1 MGFWKKVDEET
12 KFSGTIT
19 RKTIAAETG
28 INIQTIN
35 RAIERD
41 SKIYVE
47 EAFKVAKVFNKPVEY
62 FLENSSFN
70 NSISN
75 EIKDETNNQLYLYS
89 KHQKLIS
96 ACESLSEND
105 YRAVNLLAST
115 LAQKIPSYGN
125 TSYSTGK

>member
-1 MGFWKKVDEET
+1 MGFWKKVDEEI

-19 RKTIAAETG
+19 RKTIAAVTG

-62 FLENSSFN
+62 FLESQFIENSLSDKT
-70 NSISN
+70 
-75 EIKDETNNQLYLYS
+75 KDELYLYS

-96 ACESLSEND
+96 DCESLSEND
-105 YRAVNLLAST
+105 YRTVTLLAST
-115 LAQKIPSYGN
+115 LAQKSPSYGN
-125 TSYSTGK
+125 IYSTGK

>member
-1 MGFWKKVDEET
+1 MGFWKKVDEEI

-47 EAFKVAKVFNKPVEY
+47 EAFKVAKVFNKPVKY
-62 FLENSSFN
+62 FLEGQFIENSLC
-70 NSISN
+70 
-75 EIKDETNNQLYLYS
+75 DETNSQLYLYS

-96 ACESLSEND
+96 NCESLSEND
-105 YRAVNLLAST
+105 YRAVTLLAST
-115 LAQKIPSYGN
+115 LAQKSPSYGN
-125 TSYSTGK
+125 IYSTGK

>member
-1 MGFWKKVDEET
+1 MGFWKKVDEEI

-47 EAFKVAKVFNKPVEY
+47 EAFKVAKVFGKPVEY
-62 FLENSSFN
+62 FLEGQFIENSLCDKT
-70 NSISN
+70 
-75 EIKDETNNQLYLYS
+75 KDETNSQLYLYS

-96 ACESLSEND
+96 DCESLSEND
-105 YRAVNLLAST
+105 YRAVTLLAST
-115 LAQKIPSYGN
+115 LAQKSPSYGN
-125 TSYSTGK
+125 IYSTGK

>member
-1 MGFWKKVDEET
+1 MGFWKKVDEEI

-19 RKTIAAETG
+19 RKTIAAVTG

-62 FLENSSFN
+62 FLESQFIENSLSDKT
-70 NSISN
+70 
-75 EIKDETNNQLYLYS
+75 KDELYLYS

-96 ACESLSEND
+96 DCESLSEND

-115 LAQKIPSYGN
+115 LAQKSPSYGN
-125 TSYSTGK
+125 IYSTGK

>member
-1 MGFWKKVDEET
+1 MGFWKKVDEEI

-19 RKTIAAETG
+19 RKTIAAVTG

-47 EAFKVAKVFNKPVEY
+47 EAFKVSKVFNKPVEY
-62 FLENSSFN
+62 FLESQFIENSLSDKT
-70 NSISN
+70 
-75 EIKDETNNQLYLYS
+75 KDELYLYS

-96 ACESLSEND
+96 DCESLSEND
-105 YRAVNLLAST
+105 YRAVTLLAST
-115 LAQKIPSYGN
+115 LAQKSPSYGN
-125 TSYSTGK
+125 IYSTGK

>member
-1 MGFWKKVDEET
+1 MGFWKKVDEEI

-19 RKTIAAETG
+19 RKTIAAMTG

-62 FLENSSFN
+62 FLESQFIENSLSDKT
-70 NSISN
+70 
-75 EIKDETNNQLYLYS
+75 KDELYLYS

-96 ACESLSEND
+96 DCESLSEND
-105 YRAVNLLAST
+105 YRAVTLLAST
-115 LAQKIPSYGN
+115 LAQKSPSYGN
-125 TSYSTGK
+125 IYSTGK

>member
-1 MGFWKKVDEET
+1 MGFWKKVDEEI

-19 RKTIAAETG
+19 RKTIAAVTG

-62 FLENSSFN
+62 FLESQFIENSLSDKT
-70 NSISN
+70 
-75 EIKDETNNQLYLYS
+75 KDELYLYS

-96 ACESLSEND
+96 DCESLSEND
-105 YRAVNLLAST
+105 YRAVTLLAST
-115 LAQKIPSYGN
+115 LAQKSPSYGN
-125 TSYSTGK
+125 IYSTGK

>member
-1 MGFWKKVDEET
+1 MGFWKKVDEEI

-47 EAFKVAKVFNKPVEY
+47 EAFKVAKVFGKPVEY
-62 FLENSSFN
+62 FLEGQFIENSLCDKT
-70 NSISN
+70 
-75 EIKDETNNQLYLYS
+75 KDELYLYS

-96 ACESLSEND
+96 DCESLSEND
-105 YRAVNLLAST
+105 YRAVTLLAST
-115 LAQKIPSYGN
+115 LAQKSPSYGN
-125 TSYSTGK
+125 IYSTGK

>member
-1 MGFWKKVDEET
+1 MGFWKKVDEEI

-47 EAFKVAKVFNKPVEY
+47 EAFKVAKVFGKPVEY
-62 FLENSSFN
+62 FLEGQFIENSLCDKT
-70 NSISN
+70 
-75 EIKDETNNQLYLYS
+75 KDETNSQLYLYS

-115 LAQKIPSYGN
+115 LAQKIPSYAN
-125 TSYSTGK
+125 TNYFTGK

>member
-1 MGFWKKVDEET
+1 MGFWKKVDEEI

-62 FLENSSFN
+62 FLESQFIENSLSDKT
-70 NSISN
+70 
-75 EIKDETNNQLYLYS
+75 KDELYLYS

-96 ACESLSEND
+96 DCESLSEND
-105 YRAVNLLAST
+105 YRAVTLLAST
-115 LAQKIPSYGN
+115 LAQKSPSYGN
-125 TSYSTGK
+125 IYSTGK

>member
-1 MGFWKKVDEET
+1 MGFWKKVDEEI

-19 RKTIAAETG
+19 RKTIAAVTG

-47 EAFKVAKVFNKPVEY
+47 EAFKVAKVFGKPVEY
-62 FLENSSFN
+62 FLEGQFIENSLCDKT
-70 NSISN
+70 
-75 EIKDETNNQLYLYS
+75 KDELYLYS

-96 ACESLSEND
+96 DCESLSEND
-105 YRAVNLLAST
+105 YRAVTLLAST
-115 LAQKIPSYGN
+115 LAQKSPSYGN
-125 TSYSTGK
+125 IYSTGK

>member
-1 MGFWKKVDEET
+1 MGFWKKIDEEI

-19 RKTIAAETG
+19 RKTIAAVTG

-47 EAFKVAKVFNKPVEY
+47 EAFKVAKVFGKPVEY
-62 FLENSSFN
+62 FLEGQFIENSLCDKT
-70 NSISN
+70 
-75 EIKDETNNQLYLYS
+75 KDELYLYS

-96 ACESLSEND
+96 DCESLSEND
-105 YRAVNLLAST
+105 YRAVTLLAST
-115 LAQKIPSYGN
+115 LAQKSPSYGN
-125 TSYSTGK
+125 IYSTGK

>member
-1 MGFWKKVDEET
+1 MGFWKKVDEEI

-19 RKTIAAETG
+19 RKTIATETG

-47 EAFKVAKVFNKPVEY
+47 EALKVAKVFGKPVEY
-62 FLENSSFN
+62 FLNQNPELK

-75 EIKDETNNQLYLYS
+75 EVQQETNTQLYLCGFTYF
-89 KHQKLIS
+89 HIQPCYLS
-96 ACESLSEND
+96 A
-105 YRAVNLLAST
+105 YF
-115 LAQKIPSYGN
+115 
-125 TSYSTGK
+125 

>member
-1 MGFWKKVDEET
+1 MGFWKKVDEEI

-19 RKTIAAETG
+19 RKTIAAVTG

-62 FLENSSFN
+62 FLESQFIKNSLSDKT
-70 NSISN
+70 
-75 EIKDETNNQLYLYS
+75 KDELYLYS

-96 ACESLSEND
+96 DCESLSEND
-105 YRAVNLLAST
+105 YRAVTLLASI
-115 LAQKIPSYGN
+115 LAQKSPSYGN
-125 TSYSTGK
+125 IYSTGK

>member
-1 MGFWKKVDEET
+1 MGFWKKVDEEI

-47 EAFKVAKVFNKPVEY
+47 EAFKVAKVFGKPVVY
-62 FLENSSFN
+62 FLEDQFIENSLSDKT
-70 NSISN
+70 
-75 EIKDETNNQLYLYS
+75 KDETNSQLYLYS

-96 ACESLSEND
+96 NCESLSEND

-115 LAQKIPSYGN
+115 LAQKIPSYAN

>member
-1 MGFWKKVDEET
+1 MGFWKKVDEEI
-12 KFSGTIT
+12 KFSGIIT
-19 RKTIAAETG
+19 RKTIAAVTG

-62 FLENSSFN
+62 FLESQFIENSLSDKT
-70 NSISN
+70 
-75 EIKDETNNQLYLYS
+75 KDELYLYS

-96 ACESLSEND
+96 DCESLSEND
-105 YRAVNLLAST
+105 YRAVTLLAST
-115 LAQKIPSYGN
+115 LAQKSPSYGN
-125 TSYSTGK
+125 IYSTGK

>member
-1 MGFWKKVDEET
+1 MGFWKKIDEEI

-62 FLENSSFN
+62 FLEGQFIENSLSDKT
-70 NSISN
+70 
-75 EIKDETNNQLYLYS
+75 KDETNSQLYLYS

-115 LAQKIPSYGN
+115 LAQKIPSYAN
-125 TSYSTGK
+125 TNYFTGK

>member
-47 EAFKVAKVFNKPVEY
+47 EAFKVAKVFGKPVEY
-62 FLENSSFN
+62 FLEGQFIENSLSDKT
-70 NSISN
+70 
-75 EIKDETNNQLYLYS
+75 KDETNSQLYLYS

-115 LAQKIPSYGN
+115 LAQKSPSYGN
-125 TSYSTGK
+125 IYSTGK

>member
-1 MGFWKKVDEET
+1 MGFWKKVNEEI

-19 RKTIAAETG
+19 RKTIAAVTG

-62 FLENSSFN
+62 FLESQFIENSLSDKT
-70 NSISN
+70 
-75 EIKDETNNQLYLYS
+75 KDELYLYS

-96 ACESLSEND
+96 DCESLSEND
-105 YRAVNLLAST
+105 YRAVTLLAST
-115 LAQKIPSYGN
+115 LAQKSPSYGN
-125 TSYSTGK
+125 IYSTGK

>member
-1 MGFWKKVDEET
+1 MGFWKKVDEEI

-75 EIKDETNNQLYLYS
+75 EIKDETNNQLY
-89 KHQKLIS
+89 Q
-96 ACESLSEND
+96 
-105 YRAVNLLAST
+105 
-115 LAQKIPSYGN
+115 QP
-125 TSYSTGK
+125 

>member
-1 MGFWKKVDEET
+1 MGFWKKVDEEI

-19 RKTIAAETG
+19 RKTIAAVTG

-62 FLENSSFN
+62 FLESQFIENSLSDKT
-70 NSISN
+70 
-75 EIKDETNNQLYLYS
+75 KDELYLYS
-89 KHQKLIS
+89 KHQKLLS
-96 ACESLSEND
+96 DCESLSEND
-105 YRAVNLLAST
+105 YRAVTLLAST
-115 LAQKIPSYGN
+115 LAQKSPSYGN
-125 TSYSTGK
+125 IYSTGK

>member
-1 MGFWKKVDEET
+1 MGFWKKVDEEI

-19 RKTIAAETG
+19 RKTIKAVTG

-62 FLENSSFN
+62 FLESQFIENSLSDKT
-70 NSISN
+70 
-75 EIKDETNNQLYLYS
+75 KDELYLYS

-96 ACESLSEND
+96 DCESLSEND
-105 YRAVNLLAST
+105 YRTVTLLAST
-115 LAQKIPSYGN
+115 LAQKSPSYGN
-125 TSYSTGK
+125 IYSTGK

>member
-1 MGFWKKVDEET
+1 MGFWKKVDEEI

-47 EAFKVAKVFNKPVEY
+47 EALKVAKVFNKPVEY
-62 FLENSSFN
+62 FLESQFIENSLSDKTK
-70 NSISN
+70 N
-75 EIKDETNNQLYLYS
+75 ELYLYS

-96 ACESLSEND
+96 DCESLSEND

-115 LAQKIPSYGN
+115 LAQKIPSYDN

>member
-1 MGFWKKVDEET
+1 MGFWKKVDEEI

-62 FLENSSFN
+62 FLEGQFIENSLSDKT
-70 NSISN
+70 
-75 EIKDETNNQLYLYS
+75 KDETNSQLYLYS

-115 LAQKIPSYGN
+115 LARKIPSYAN
-125 TSYSTGK
+125 TNYFTGK

>member
-1 MGFWKKVDEET
+1 MGFWKKVDEEI

-47 EAFKVAKVFNKPVEY
+47 EAFKVAKVFGKPVEY
-62 FLENSSFN
+62 FLEGQFIENSLCDKT
-70 NSISN
+70 
-75 EIKDETNNQLYLYS
+75 KDETNSQLYLYS

-96 ACESLSEND
+96 NCESLSEND
-105 YRAVNLLAST
+105 YRAVTLLAST
-115 LAQKIPSYGN
+115 LAQKSPSYGN
-125 TSYSTGK
+125 IYSTGR

>member
-1 MGFWKKVDEET
+1 MGFWKKVDEEI

-19 RKTIAAETG
+19 RKTIAAVTG

-62 FLENSSFN
+62 FLESQFIENSLSDKT
-70 NSISN
+70 
-75 EIKDETNNQLYLYS
+75 KDELYLYS

-96 ACESLSEND
+96 DWESLSEND
-105 YRAVNLLAST
+105 YRAVTLLAST
-115 LAQKIPSYGN
+115 LAQKSPSYGN
-125 TSYSTGK
+125 IYSTGK

>member
-1 MGFWKKVDEET
+1 MGFWKKVDEEI
-12 KFSGTIT
+12 KFSGIIT
-19 RKTIAAETG
+19 RKTIAAVTG

-62 FLENSSFN
+62 FLEGQFIENSLSDKT
-70 NSISN
+70 
-75 EIKDETNNQLYLYS
+75 KDELYLYS

-96 ACESLSEND
+96 DCESLSEND
-105 YRAVNLLAST
+105 YRAVTLLAST
-115 LAQKIPSYGN
+115 LAQKSPSYDN
-125 TSYSTGK
+125 IYSTGK

>member
-1 MGFWKKVDEET
+1 MGFWKKVDEEI

-96 ACESLSEND
+96 DCESLSEND

-115 LAQKIPSYGN
+115 LAQKSPSYGN
-125 TSYSTGK
+125 IYSTDK

>member
-1 MGFWKKVDEET
+1 MGFWKKVDEEI

-19 RKTIAAETG
+19 RKTIAAVTG

-41 SKIYVE
+41 SKIYVK

-62 FLENSSFN
+62 FLESQFIENSLSDKT
-70 NSISN
+70 
-75 EIKDETNNQLYLYS
+75 KDELYLYS

-96 ACESLSEND
+96 DCESLSEND
-105 YRAVNLLAST
+105 YRAVTLLAST
-115 LAQKIPSYGN
+115 LAQKSPSYGN
-125 TSYSTGK
+125 IYSTGK

>member
-1 MGFWKKVDEET
+1 MGFWKKVDEEI
-12 KFSGTIT
+12 KFSGIIT
-19 RKTIAAETG
+19 RKTIAAVTG

-62 FLENSSFN
+62 FLESQFIENSLCDKT
-70 NSISN
+70 
-75 EIKDETNNQLYLYS
+75 KDELYLYS

-96 ACESLSEND
+96 DCESLSEND
-105 YRAVNLLAST
+105 YRAVTLLAST
-115 LAQKIPSYGN
+115 LAQKSPSYGN
-125 TSYSTGK
+125 IYSTGK

>member
-1 MGFWKKVDEET
+1 MGFWKKVDEEI

-75 EIKDETNNQLYLYS
+75 EIKDETNSQLYLYS

-96 ACESLSEND
+96 DCESLSEND

-115 LAQKIPSYGN
+115 LAQKKPGYR
-125 TSYSTGK
+125 

>member
-1 MGFWKKVDEET
+1 MGFWKKVDEEI

-19 RKTIAAETG
+19 RKTIATETG

-47 EAFKVAKVFNKPVEY
+47 EALKVAKVFNKPVEY
-62 FLENSSFN
+62 FLESQVIENSLSDKTKN
-70 NSISN
+70 
-75 EIKDETNNQLYLYS
+75 ETNSQLYLYS

-96 ACESLSEND
+96 NCESLSEND

-115 LAQKIPSYGN
+115 LAQKIPSYAN